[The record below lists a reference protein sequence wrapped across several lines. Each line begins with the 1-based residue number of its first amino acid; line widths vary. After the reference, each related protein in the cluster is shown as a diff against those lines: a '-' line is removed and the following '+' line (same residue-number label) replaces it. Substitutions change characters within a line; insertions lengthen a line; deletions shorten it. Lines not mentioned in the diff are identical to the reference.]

1 MFWKRKNNQV
11 RTAFDQQS
19 SEENIA
25 AFVDEVRANPERRN
39 ELLPLLREGHIL
51 YKGRGTQECIRLRG
65 YILAAFEVT
74 GLPPAALIF
83 ALEDLY
89 NTRSAYLIGGA
100 AKAIRG
106 MVQPHPEVVPYL
118 LEAVVNIRNMDDAI
132 TFDTYK
138 PAWPVTNFTTGL
150 CEVFK
155 TFAWLGAY
163 AQEAIPQLKKYAED
177 SDFQHEVIAEI
188 KRAIEAIEA
197 DPREVDFS
205 CCGPSPKLAGRK
217 ETAPGS
223 SKMNPLLKAILME
236 DQNGVK
242 VPFSS
247 FFQGKPTVVSFF
259 YTRCM
264 AINKCSLTVGNTGRL
279 AKALRE
285 TNLHD
290 KVNVALITYDPV
302 YDLPER
308 MRVYAETRRCEFTDS
323 FKAFRVSPEDYELL
337 KEHFNLEVGYS
348 TSIVNQHQV
357 ETYLLDYKARIR
369 HTLIRIQWSEDEM
382 KDKITRLIKEVPA
395 SKGGQIAKA
404 VSENIRTI
412 VFPLLI
418 AIFPKCP
425 VCWAAYMSAFG
436 IASLKNIPYSPWLVP
451 LFVLGIGVNLWILYR
466 ARNKQNGLTPFWVS
480 GLGAALL
487 LIGGLW
493 LDLKTGLYAGILLIL
508 LGSILNSLPFTWFQR
523 IQGWG
528 DILLERVIMKKKLR
542 RKTTS

>member
-1 MFWKRKNNQV
+1 MFWKRKNNKGL
-11 RTAFDQQS
+11 TTFDQHS
-19 SEENIA
+19 AEENIA
-25 AFVDEVRANPERRN
+25 AFVDQVRANPELRN
-39 ELLPLLREGHIL
+39 ELHPLLREGHAL

-89 NTRSAYLIGGA
+89 NTRSAYLIAGA

-106 MVQPHPEVVPYL
+106 MAQPHPEVVPYL
-118 LEAVVNIRNMDDAI
+118 LEAVVNIRNMDDAV

-138 PAWPVTNFTTGL
+138 PAWPVTHFTTGL

-155 TFAWLGAY
+155 TFAWMGAY
-163 AQEAIPQLKKYAED
+163 AQGAIPQLKKYAAN
-177 SDFQHEVIAEI
+177 SDFQCEVLAEI
-188 KRAIEAIEA
+188 KRAIAAIES

-217 ETAPGS
+217 ETVPGS
-223 SKMNPLLKAILME
+223 GNMNPLLKNILLE
-236 DQNGVK
+236 DQNGAK
-242 VPFSS
+242 ILFSS

-279 AKALRE
+279 AKTLRE
-285 TNLHD
+285 INLQD

-302 YDLPER
+302 YDLPKR
-308 MRVYAETRRCEFTDS
+308 IRVYAETRRCEFSDS

-337 KEHFNLEVGYS
+337 KEHFSLEVGYS

-357 ETYLLDYKARIR
+357 ETYLLDYKGRIR
-369 HTLIRIQWSEDEM
+369 NTLIRIQWSEDEI
-382 KDKITRLIKEVPA
+382 KDKITKLIKEIPA
-395 SKGGQIAKA
+395 SKGSQVVKA
-404 VSENIRTI
+404 ASENLRTM

-418 AIFPKCP
+418 AVFPKCP

-436 IASLKNIPYSPWLVP
+436 IAGMKVIPYSPWLVP
-451 LFVLGIGVNLWILYR
+451 LFVLGIGVNLWFLYR
-466 ARNKQNGLTPFWVS
+466 ARNKRNGLAPFWVS
-480 GLGAALL
+480 CLGAASL
-487 LIGGLW
+487 LIGSLW
-493 LDLKTGLYAGILLIL
+493 LNVRTGMYAGIILIL
-508 LGSILNSLPFTWFQR
+508 LGSLLNSLPFSWFQR
-523 IQGWG
+523 LRGWVESLPG
-528 DILLERVIMKKKLR
+528 RVIAKKKLR
-542 RKTTS
+542 LKTTS